1 MKHIVLIKHNRP
13 EKFNYCKFG
22 NYTDNKGK
30 KRILVDHNGDEL
42 DGFALHQAL
51 LSLDINDE
59 DHKRIYEFLKD
70 HPLIKGK
77 FTITDTKAQQEDMAK
92 ESLLKAEA
100 ITKASEIQ
108 DSELKDLAI
117 LTGIDKNLE
126 NKIIK
131 AKLIQLSNDQPQ
143 RFLDFIN
150 DVDKQHRIFLK
161 KALNKKALTKVNG
174 VWKHGSMS
182 IGLTDDQAILWLKD
196 NGDVYAILKAQVRG
210 NIPVEKKEEPV
221 VIEEGIY
228 EETMIST
235 STMQAINEAPVKK
248 ATRKTTKKK

>member
-1 MKHIVLIKHNRP
+1 MKHIVLIKHNKP

-22 NYTDNKGK
+22 NYTDKKGK
-30 KRILVDHNGDEL
+30 KRVLLDPNGLEL

-59 DHKRIYEFLKD
+59 DHKRIYEFVKD
-70 HPLIKGK
+70 HPLIPNK
-77 FTITDTKAQQEDMAK
+77 FTITDTKAQQEKMA
-92 ESLLKAEA
+92 EDSLLKAEA

-117 LTGIDKNLE
+117 LTGINRDLE
-126 NKIIK
+126 DKIIK

-150 DVDKQHRIFLK
+150 DVDKQHRVFLK
-161 KALNKKALTKVNG
+161 KALDKKALTKVNG

-182 IGLTDDQAILWLKD
+182 IGLTDDQTILWLKN

-221 VIEEGIY
+221 VVEEGVY
-228 EETMIST
+228 EEAVVS
-235 STMQAINEAPVKK
+235 SSVLKEINKEPIK
-248 ATRKTTKKK
+248 RNKKK

>member
-1 MKHIVLIKHNRP
+1 MKHIVLIKHNKP

-22 NYTDNKGK
+22 NYTDSKGK
-30 KRILVDHNGDEL
+30 KRVLIDPNGDKL

-59 DHKRIYEFLKD
+59 DHKRIHEFLKD
-70 HPLIKGK
+70 HPLIRGK
-77 FTITDTKAQQEDMAK
+77 FTITDTKAQQEDIAK

-117 LTGIDKNLE
+117 LTGIDKDLE

-131 AKLIQLSNDQPQ
+131 AKLIQLSNNQPQ
-143 RFLDFIN
+143 KFLDLIN
-150 DVDKQHRIFLK
+150 DVDKQHRVFLK
-161 KALNKKALTKVNG
+161 KALDKKVLTKVNG
-174 VWKHGSMS
+174 IWKHGTMS
-182 IGLTDDQAILWLKD
+182 IGMTDDQAILWLKD

-221 VIEEGIY
+221 VVEEGVY
-228 EETMIST
+228 EEAVISS

-248 ATRKTTKKK
+248 TVKKK